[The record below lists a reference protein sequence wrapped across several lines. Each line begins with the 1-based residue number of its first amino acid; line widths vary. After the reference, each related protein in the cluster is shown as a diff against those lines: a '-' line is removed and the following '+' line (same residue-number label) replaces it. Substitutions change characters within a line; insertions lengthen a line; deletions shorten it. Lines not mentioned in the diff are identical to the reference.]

1 MDFAEY
7 QTKKGKGDD
16 RTYTAG
22 VRQVQKHRNQVRF
35 GLPCLLD
42 TLLRSESG
50 KKVTFSTKMV
60 EAQTLHCFETKITS
74 DEDETSGSRVI
85 RVVLFNGVTGSS

>member
-16 RTYTAG
+16 RTYTAD
-22 VRQVQKHRNQVRF
+22 VRQVQKHSYEVRF
-35 GLPCLLD
+35 CPSCLLD

-60 EAQTLHCFETKITS
+60 EAQTLHCQETKITS
-74 DEDETSGSRVI
+74 DENETSRSSVI
-85 RVVLFNGVTGSS
+85 RVALFNGVDGSS